1 VFSYLEQYADQYREV
16 GDEAFKRLYP
26 WPFLVA
32 LGMAGELEDSRGT
45 NTSIINIADSVLERG
60 RISGRVFPLVKSRYS
75 PKGPITIG
83 RTSENDVVIPEYSV
97 SRKHCFIA
105 LVNGVYRVTDWGS
118 SNGTLVNDADIG
130 RMTPRILQGGEILTL
145 GRLML
150 IFLPPRHFADHVRGV
165 APPGSFEAGR

>member
-1 VFSYLEQYADQYREV
+1 MFSYLEQFAEQLRDIGVDSFR
-16 GDEAFKRLYP
+16 RMYP

-32 LGMAGELEDSRGT
+32 LGMAGDLDRGSSSGST
-45 NTSIINIADSVLERG
+45 TIIKITDSVLERG
-60 RISGRVFPLVKSRYS
+60 RIAGRVFPLAKARYS

-105 LVNGVYRVTDWGS
+105 LVNGGYRITDWGS
-118 SNGTLVNDADIG
+118 ANGTLVNEKEIG
-130 RMTPRILQGGEILTL
+130 KMTPFPLQGREILTL

-150 IFLPPRHFADHVRGV
+150 LFLLPQQFAEHVHAI
-165 APPGSFEAGR
+165 APPPDFAG

>member
-1 VFSYLEQYADQYREV
+1 MFSYLEQFAEQYQEV
-16 GDEAFKRLYP
+16 GTESFKRLYP

-32 LGMAGELEDSRGT
+32 LGMAGDIEDGRGSG
-45 NTSIINIADSVLERG
+45 TSIINLADGVLERG
-60 RISGRVFPLVKSRYS
+60 RIAGRAFPLAKTRDS

-105 LVNGVYRVTDWGS
+105 TTAGSYRISDCGS
-118 SNGTLVNDADIG
+118 ANGTLVNEVDIG
-130 RMTPRILQGGEILTL
+130 KMTPRVLQGGEVITL

-150 IFLPPRHFADHVRGV
+150 LFLPPQHFAEHVRGV
-165 APPGSFEAGR
+165 VPPPEFG

>member
-1 VFSYLEQYADQYREV
+1 MFSYLEQFAEQFRDLGVESFQ
-16 GDEAFKRLYP
+16 RLYP

-32 LGMAGELEDSRGT
+32 LGMAGDIQESRSSG
-45 NTSIINIADSVLERG
+45 TSIINLADSVLERG
-60 RISGRVFPLVKSRYS
+60 RISGRVFPLVKSRDS

-105 LVNGVYRVTDWGS
+105 TVAGSYRVTDWGS
-118 SNGTLVNDADIG
+118 ANGTLVNEIDIG
-130 RMTPRILQGGEILTL
+130 KMAPCPLHGGEIITL

-150 IFLPPRHFADHVRGV
+150 LFLPPRQFAEHVRAI
-165 APPGSFEAGR
+165 APPRDFDR

>member
-1 VFSYLEQYADQYREV
+1 MLSYLEQYAEQIRDIGAES
-16 GDEAFKRLYP
+16 FKRLYP

-32 LGMAGELEDSRGT
+32 LGMAGNIQESRGSD
-45 NTSIINIADSVLERG
+45 TSIINLAEGVLERG
-60 RISGRVFPLVKSRYS
+60 RIAGRAFPLVKARYS

-105 LVNGVYRVTDWGS
+105 SVEGAYRVTDWGS
-118 SNGTLVNDADIG
+118 VNGTLVNEIEIG
-130 RMTPRILQGGEILTL
+130 KLAPCVLRGGEIITL

-150 IFLPPRHFADHVRGV
+150 LFLPPRHFAEHVQ
-165 APPGSFEAGR
+165 AIALPPNFDR